1 MKGFFRRPDRVSQA
15 PLDPQRKAAI
25 RRALFWAPVSYIPLL
40 GGLAWAFFASSHW
53 TGSRAAILAVSGVML
68 GAGASTALYLPVLRT
83 LSTGRRVMGMSLVG
97 YSYISIFFAITI
109 AVALAITAALMRPE

>member
-1 MKGFFRRPDRVSQA
+1 
-15 PLDPQRKAAI
+15 
-25 RRALFWAPVSYIPLL
+25 LL